1 MANNTVVSTAEV
13 LEGNDW
19 FLTYRILRPD
29 GAVLV
34 PGDCSSSSS
43 VTNVLTVNIYRL
55 QGGASDE
62 DKAVYTD
69 TIEGDNMNIVIMS
82 SLKTDGWWGG
92 VDSTGYNF
100 FLKIPVGATFPGG
113 QRYRIEF
120 QLILT
125 AVGDSAHGLVPM
137 GTIRW
142 ASIIYVKPMVS

>member
-34 PGDCSSSSS
+34 PGDCSSSAGVS
-43 VTNVLTVNIYRL
+43 NVLTVNAYRL

-62 DKAVYTD
+62 DKAIYTD
-69 TIEGDNMNIVIMS
+69 TIPGNEMDKIIMA
-82 SLKTDGWWGG
+82 SLQTDGWWGG

-113 QRYRIEF
+113 QRYRMEF

-125 AVGDSAHGLVPM
+125 AQTDSAHGTLGM
-137 GTIRW
+137 GTVRW
-142 ASIIYVKPMVS
+142 ASVIYVKPMVS